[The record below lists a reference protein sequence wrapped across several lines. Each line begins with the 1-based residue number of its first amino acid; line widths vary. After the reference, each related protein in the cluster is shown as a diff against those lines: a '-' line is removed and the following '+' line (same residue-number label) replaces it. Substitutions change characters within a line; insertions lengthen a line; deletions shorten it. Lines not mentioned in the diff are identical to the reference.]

1 MDLQLAGRRAVVT
14 GGSKGIGK
22 AVANALAN
30 EGCDVGLVARGEEAL
45 AAAADELTRSSG
57 RKIVPLPADTGSDE
71 SVAQMARRAHEQ
83 LGGVDI
89 LVNAAATPSSGLP
102 LEVEGEL
109 AVMEK
114 EFNVKVLGYL
124 RCARAFAPGMAAA
137 GWGRIINISGLAA
150 RRAFSVPGSVRNVAV
165 SAMTKNLA
173 DELGASG
180 INVTVVHPGTTRTER
195 TPANLER
202 AANDRGVSIDA
213 AERAIASGIAIG
225 RIVTAAEVANVVAFL
240 ASPLSVPITGDAI
253 PVGGGSRGSIH
264 Y

>member
-22 AVANALAN
+22 AIAAALAD
-30 EGCDVGLVARGEEAL
+30 EGCEVGLVARGEQEL
-45 AAAADELTRSSG
+45 AAAADELRRSSG
-57 RKIVPLPADTGSDE
+57 RTIVALPADTGSDE
-71 SVAQMARRAHEQ
+71 SVARMARRARER
-83 LGGVDI
+83 LGDIEI

-102 LEVEGEL
+102 LESEREVDVIER
-109 AVMEK
+109 

-124 RCARAFAPGMAAA
+124 RCARAFAPGMEAA

-150 RRAFSVPGSVRNVAV
+150 RRAFSVPGSIRNVAV

-202 AANDRGVSIDA
+202 TARDRGVSLEQ

-225 RIVTAAEVANVVAFL
+225 RIVTAAEVAYVVAFL
-240 ASPLSVPITGDAI
+240 ASPLSVAITGDAI

>member
-1 MDLQLAGRRAVVT
+1 MDLQLADRRAVVT

-22 AVANALAN
+22 AIAAALAN
-30 EGCDVGLVARGEEAL
+30 EGCDVGLVARGEETL
-45 AAAADELTRSSG
+45 AAAAHELSSRSG
-57 RKIVPLPADTGSDE
+57 RRILPLPADTGSDE
-71 SVAQMARRAHEQ
+71 SVAQMASQAQEL

-102 LEVEGEL
+102 LDVEGEL
-109 AVMEK
+109 DVMEK

-173 DELGASG
+173 DELGRSG
-180 INVTVVHPGTTRTER
+180 INITVVHPGTTRTER

-202 AANDRGVSIDA
+202 AARAGGVSVKQ
-213 AERAIASGIAIG
+213 AESAIASGIAIG

-240 ASPLSVPITGDAI
+240 ASPLSVAITGDAV